1 MTHSLFRRVWAGLA
15 GLVMLAVAQPAAA
28 QTGMGVA
35 VFYTTIRFSEA
46 EALAATAA
54 YYEAIGMS
62 ARAQRFTRLA
72 ADFRSG
78 SLGGAD
84 GVKTFVQ
91 CSDAVGRDI
100 QELQSAGIVPNAR
113 QAELAKAAKGKLTA
127 AKISLVAAV
136 ALGTKTVLDAE
147 GNMFAKMALGVML
160 GAEAARV
167 VGAIRKVDEVA
178 DQYRAF
184 QLGASNG
191 FQTVSREAMP
201 QFAAL

>member
-1 MTHSLFRRVWAGLA
+1 MTYIHLRRMMCTLLA
-15 GLVMLAVAQPAAA
+15 LPALAMAQPAQA
-28 QTGMGVA
+28 QTGLGVA

-46 EALAATAA
+46 EALQATAT

-62 ARAQRFTRLA
+62 ARAQKFTRLA

-100 QELQSAGIVPNAR
+100 QDLQSAGIMPTAR
-113 QAELAKAAKGKLTA
+113 QAELAKSAKGKLTA

-147 GNMFAKMALGVML
+147 GNMFAKIALGVML
-160 GAEAARV
+160 GLEAAKV
-167 VGAIRKVDEVA
+167 VGAIRKVDQVA
-178 DQYRAF
+178 DDYRAF
-184 QLGASNG
+184 QLGATNG
-191 FQTVSREAMP
+191 FQMVSREAQT
-201 QFAAL
+201 QFATL